1 MKKLILALVLM
12 IGCNFIANAQT
23 GDPWIKKIYNVLYM
37 RDPTAFEYNTQ
48 NYNGGTWGSYDELQ
62 GYIKSY
68 MDAVVKKH
76 LKVNVANIGNGQ
88 SLAMVYQ
95 DGKMVAGNLITND
108 GGSIVAQGGGNIVA
122 QGGGNLQTITGI
134 VAQGGGNLRDL
145 KGLGFGANYGP
156 LATGAVRIPISGKGA
171 WVIQ

>member
-1 MKKLILALVLM
+1 MKKVFLALLLI

-37 RDPTAFEYNTQ
+37 RDPTAFEYNSQ
-48 NYNGGTWGSYDELQ
+48 NYNGGTWQSYDELQ
-62 GYIKSY
+62 EYIKAY
-68 MDAVVKKH
+68 MTAMVKKH
-76 LKVNVANIGNGQ
+76 LKVNVQNVGSGQ
-88 SLAMVYQ
+88 SLATVFQ
-95 DGKMVAGNLITND
+95 DGKLLAGNLISND

-122 QGGGNLQTITGI
+122 QGGGNLTTITGI
-134 VAQGGGNLRDL
+134 VAQGGGNLKDL

-156 LATGAVRIPISGKGA
+156 LATGAVRIPVSGKGA